1 MRDEEEMRP
10 FPWHPLLAETS
21 VVEGSDCGL
30 ARAGSGDDEISPVV
44 ADRAL
49 RFERIEDPLLVRIGP
64 DIEETGGML
73 WFFTVVA
80 PLAVDG

>member
-1 MRDEEEMRP
+1 
-10 FPWHPLLAETS
+10 
-21 VVEGSDCGL
+21 
-30 ARAGSGDDEISPVV
+30 VV

-64 DIEETGGML
+64 DIEEIGGML